1 MYCDVWDASLGE
13 TLECEREPTNE
24 KDRYAVV
31 VKKSGT
37 IVGRAKSNF
46 ASPPPPP
53 PKKKKKKNIF
63 QTRVPV

>member
-37 IVGRAKSNF
+37 IVGRAKKISPTSLVPRPTFF
-46 ASPPPPP
+46 AGGNKSL
-53 PKKKKKKNIF
+53 F
-63 QTRVPV
+63 HGE

>member
-37 IVGRAKSNF
+37 IVGRAK
-46 ASPPPPP
+46 
-53 PKKKKKKNIF
+53 KNISN
-63 QTRVPV
+63 